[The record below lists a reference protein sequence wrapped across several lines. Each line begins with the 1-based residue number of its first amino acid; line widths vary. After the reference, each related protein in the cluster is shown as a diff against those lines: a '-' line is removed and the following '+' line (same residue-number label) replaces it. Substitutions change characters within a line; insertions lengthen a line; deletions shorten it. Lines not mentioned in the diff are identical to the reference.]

1 MSLSDGGTSISY
13 AGVSY
18 GYVGWQKGGRVRG
31 QSHDMVQLL
40 TPEGERVDND
50 DFEFTG
56 TTDDLVGWKERKDG
70 ETKTYK
76 GVLDEFGL
84 SKADAEQMILAAR
97 LKAGW
102 INEDDLAAEDED
114 AEAVGA

>member
-56 TTDDLVGWKERKDG
+56 TTDDLVGWTERKDG
-70 ETKTYK
+70 ETTRHSGY
-76 GVLDEFGL
+76 LDGFDL
-84 SKADAEQMILAAR
+84 SRQ
-97 LKAGW
+97 
-102 INEDDLAAEDED
+102 D
-114 AEAVGA
+114 AEAIVMAAEVARQSAAAKRAASGVKPQ